1 MSDNPKLRKNGG
13 QGTTIGNFIRGVK
26 KKVLPS
32 VLDAVGVGNFAEAI
46 GIISNDSNNAGLSK
60 EEANQFFK
68 LVELQYKDVS
78 HARDTYKETD
88 HKVADFVAKKVINYN
103 LWVVLAAILIEVLSV
118 IYIDD
123 KVLIAII
130 SGAVGGFVT
139 ALLQERQQVINFFFG
154 SSKGSK
160 DKELLLKN
168 K

>member
-1 MSDNPKLRKNGG
+1 MSENPKLRKNGG

-32 VLDAVGVGNFAEAI
+32 VLDAVGVGDFAEAI

-68 LVELQYKDVS
+68 LVELHYKDVS